1 MATEQTE
8 AIVLR
13 LIEFSET
20 SLIATLY
27 SRDLGRISAIAK
39 GARRPKSPFDG
50 ALDLLAVCR
59 IVVICKSSDALDLLT
74 EAKLQRRFRAASRS
88 LLRLNC
94 GYYVAEVLRLW
105 TDSGATAS
113 HPLYDL
119 TLRTIAAIDGTED
132 PLFAVLRFELTGLR
146 ILGHA
151 PATRDCVGCGTRV
164 DTAAARIPFA
174 YHMGGVLCPA
184 CRPRQ
189 REVASIRREVLQACT
204 RLQDATG
211 GPVEGVGENLYRDL
225 RAVVSRCV
233 CTHLGAVPRTQS
245 LLPTKWVS
253 H

>member
-50 ALDLLAVCR
+50 ALDLLTICR
-59 IVVICKSSDALDLLT
+59 IVVICKSSDSLDLLT

-88 LLRLNC
+88 LPRLNC
-94 GYYVAEVLRLW
+94 GYYVAELLRLW
-105 TDSGATAS
+105 TDSGAAS

-119 TLRTIAAIDGTED
+119 SLRTIQAIDGTED
-132 PLFAVLRFELTGLR
+132 ALFAVLRFELAGLQ

-151 PATRDCVGCGTRV
+151 PSTLDCVGCGVRV
-164 DTAAARIPFA
+164 DTAADRIPFV
-174 YHMGGVLCPA
+174 YHMGGVLCPG

-189 REVASIRREVLQACT
+189 REVASIRRDVLLACA
-204 RLQDATG
+204 RLQGSDSA
-211 GPVEGVGENLYRDL
+211 PIEGVSETLYREL
-225 RAVVSRCV
+225 RAVVSRYV
-233 CTHLGAVPRTQS
+233 STHLGAAPRTQS
-245 LLPTKWVS
+245 LLPTSWVS